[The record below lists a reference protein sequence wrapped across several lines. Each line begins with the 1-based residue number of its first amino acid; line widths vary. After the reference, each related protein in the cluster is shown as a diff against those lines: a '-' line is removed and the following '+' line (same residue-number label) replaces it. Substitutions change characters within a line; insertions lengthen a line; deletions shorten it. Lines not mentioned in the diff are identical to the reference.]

1 MSEDAV
7 PADDAEPAPPKPDI
21 SAKDVKALRDATGAG
36 MMDAKKALVETGG
49 DGEAAAMWLRER
61 GLGKAA
67 ERSGRDNAEG
77 AIAIAVASE
86 GEAAALVQ
94 LKSETDFVAKS
105 PQFVEVANDLAALVA
120 AKGEEA
126 AAERQ
131 DAIDDLRLSLKEH
144 IELGRV
150 VYFKA
155 APGNVLETYLH
166 VQNGRG
172 VNGILV
178 EMAGGSQE
186 LAHDIA
192 VHIAFGRPAY
202 LTRDEVAAEAVQA
215 ERAALEAET
224 RNEGK
229 PEVAL
234 PKIVEGKLA
243 GWYKRVPGG
252 VLVEQP
258 YARDDKQTV
267 SQVLGE
273 AMVVRFAQVVIG

>member
-1 MSEDAV
+1 MSDKAV
-7 PADDAEPAPPKPDI
+7 PTGDDQPATPKPEI

-36 MMDAKKALVETGG
+36 MMDAKRALVETGG
-49 DGEAAAMWLRER
+49 DWEAAMSWLRER

-67 ERSGRDNAEG
+67 ERAGRDNAEG
-77 AIAIAVASE
+77 AVAVAVDSH
-86 GEAAALVQ
+86 GGAAALVQ

-105 PQFVEVANDLAALVA
+105 PQFVAVANELAGLVA
-120 AKGEEA
+120 ANGDEA
-126 AAERQ
+126 ASERQ
-131 DAIDDLRLSLKEH
+131 DAIDDLKLTLKEH

-155 APGNVLETYLH
+155 GPGHVLETYLH

-172 VNGILV
+172 VNGVLV
-178 EMAGGSQE
+178 ELEGGNQE
-186 LAHDIA
+186 LAHGIA
-192 VHIAFGRPAY
+192 VHIAFGRPGY
-202 LTRDEVAAEAVQA
+202 LTRDEVPADAVAA

-229 PEVAL
+229 PEAAV
-234 PKIVEGKLA
+234 PKIVEGKLG

-252 VLVEQP
+252 VLIEQP

-273 AMVVRFAQVVIG
+273 ASVVRFAQVVIG